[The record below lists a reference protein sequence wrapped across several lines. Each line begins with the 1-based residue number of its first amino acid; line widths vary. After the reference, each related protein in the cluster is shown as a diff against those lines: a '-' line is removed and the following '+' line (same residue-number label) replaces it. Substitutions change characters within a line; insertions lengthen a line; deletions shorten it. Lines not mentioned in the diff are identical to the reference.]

1 MDFYDWLLEKRKLSQ
16 ATASKYNLVI
26 KNRISEW
33 LPSYELPKNVIEFEA
48 LKELIVSLDIY
59 QDRNK
64 VGNNMYSSALK
75 HYGHY
80 LREYDESISIYDDH
94 NNLTSEAMKMIKVRL
109 SQNKFRKKLFDIC
122 PKCAVTGLESSK
134 FLIASHI
141 KPWSKSD
148 DNEKIDPYNGF
159 LLTPNFDH
167 LFDKG
172 YITFKLNGDLCV
184 STKLTIYEQ
193 KFFQIPNR
201 LVISL
206 SNDYAY
212 YLQYH
217 QDQIFQI

>member
-59 QDRNK
+59 QNRNK

-80 LREYDESISIYDDH
+80 LREYEESISIYDDH

-134 FLIASHI
+134 FLIGSHI

-184 STKLTIYEQ
+184 STKLTTYEQ
-193 KFFQIPNR
+193 NFFQIPNR
-201 LVISL
+201 LVIRL
-206 SNDYAY
+206 SNNYAY